1 MSALSWLLVSFPSP
15 LDVVLVPVL
24 HCALSIRR
32 AFSGGPRSLFDT
44 ACTTVALSGRRWRY
58 GVGVGTPRVL
68 LRRMLFGFVFF
79 LMCDVDVKRCRVRR
93 GGMVLLVCILR

>member
-68 LRRMLFGFVFF
+68 LLLLASRTSQSLVRMLFGFVFF
-79 LMCDVDVKRCRVRR
+79 LMCDVDVKRCRVR
-93 GGMVLLVCILR
+93 